1 MLCHGN
7 MGLGVRRL
15 QDLSLRSIAGLMK
28 LGATLILISG
38 DFVSHEKVLMLRIEL
53 FRSGSRTIGGSIVL
67 AIR

>member
-1 MLCHGN
+1 

-38 DFVSHEKVLMLRIEL
+38 DFVSHEKVLMPRIEL
-53 FRSGSRTIGGSIVL
+53 LRSGGR
-67 AIR
+67 